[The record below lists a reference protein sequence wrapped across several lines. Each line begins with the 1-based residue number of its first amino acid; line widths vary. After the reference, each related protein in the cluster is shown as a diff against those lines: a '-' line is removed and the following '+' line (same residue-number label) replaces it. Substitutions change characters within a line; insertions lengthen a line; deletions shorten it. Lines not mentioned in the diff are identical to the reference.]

1 MRPYTPTP
9 LPYCP
14 RPERDCHSL
23 SSKGKC
29 LILKDANFGRPC
41 PFYRS
46 WRTIGKEDL
55 EYFPQVHYLYG
66 KKMSRPRWNA
76 NDSKGAGLD

>member
-14 RPERDCHSL
+14 REERDCHSITNR
-23 SSKGKC
+23 GRC
-29 LILKDANFGRPC
+29 LILKDVSFCRPC

-46 WRTIGKEDL
+46 WRAVVKEDTK
-55 EYFPQVHYLYG
+55 YFPNVTIRLARMER
-66 KKMSRPRWNA
+66 KT
-76 NDSKGAGLD
+76 